1 MYPLVWV
8 LFRRGC
14 GISFDS
20 ACRRA
25 LDFSSDLQSNPLAS
39 TYCGG
44 QFRNASSCVNV
55 LYVFRRMFRSAPLD
69 DGISFTGPEAEASL
83 IDPL

>member
-1 MYPLVWV
+1 MYPLMLA
-8 LFRRGC
+8 LFRRSC
-14 GISFDS
+14 GISFDG

-55 LYVFRRMFRSAPLD
+55 FASHGRIFRPAPLD
-69 DGISFTGPEAEASL
+69 DSISFTGPEAEASL